1 MDNFL
6 FEQLVQ
12 RIQGDRKALQEA
24 SDIFRGMIDRKAW
37 QDLTRQREVPL
48 DIGQLEQVFTQQQI
62 FFRQIRLEGKW
73 WNRCTGKLLAFTV
86 KGDRPV
92 ILSPRFADYVF
103 VDPET
108 GRSCRTGKDIG
119 LLKKEAFTLCFPL
132 PEGKLTTVSFLKY
145 ALRQLSVYD
154 YIFALMACLGVVI
167 LTMVTPYIC
176 KLLFNE
182 VIPSGDASQLV
193 PIAVLMFSAAVGLVM
208 VQLSRNF
215 LVVRMKDK
223 TEYALQ
229 APLMTRLLSLP
240 TTFFKKFAP
249 GDLSN
254 RVLSV
259 VRLFT
264 QLTEDMLSTI
274 LSLAFTAVMFIQF
287 FTYGGP
293 LLYTGILVLAV
304 YMLAIYSVYYYR
316 KQVQNNANASASR
329 LTGLIFNLVTGAQK
343 IRTNGAE
350 IRAFRH
356 WASAYEPSEPYS
368 SRYPAMFTIGN
379 SLSYN
384 ARLLPMIVT
393 MLAAWHY
400 GLGLSDYIAY
410 CSVLAL
416 ATQAVESFE
425 RITKDVA
432 LLGPELRLCTPILEA
447 ESETQRG
454 TVLMQNATGRISI
467 SGLKFRY
474 SPEMPYIFDGLDLRI
489 NPGDYVALVGPSGC
503 GKSTLVRLMLGF
515 EKPESGS
522 IFYDVHNLED
532 VNLPS
537 LRRYCMSICLQD
549 GQLVEGTVRDNI
561 LFGNEWFGDEEV
573 WEAARAASLEKDI
586 EGMPQGLET
595 PISADGQGVSGGQR
609 QRILMAR
616 ALIRKPRILFLDE
629 ATSALDNISQHVIT
643 ENLARMKCTRIT
655 IAHRM
660 STIRHCNRIIVLSG
674 GKVVEDGSFDELM
687 AKGGIF
693 SEMIKRQTV

>member
-12 RIQGDRKALQEA
+12 RIQGDRKALQEV

-37 QDLTRQREVPL
+37 QDLTHQREVPL
-48 DIGQLEQVFTQQQI
+48 DINQLEQIFTQQQI
-62 FFRQIRLEGKW
+62 FFRQIKLEGRW

-92 ILSPRFADYVF
+92 ILSPRFADYAF

-145 ALRQLSVYD
+145 GLRQLNIYD
-154 YIFALMACLGVVI
+154 YICALMACLGVVL
-167 LTMVTPYIC
+167 LTMVTPFIC

-193 PIAVLMFSAAVGLVM
+193 PIAVLMFSAAVGLVT

-223 TEYALQ
+223 TEFALQ
-229 APLMTRLLSLP
+229 TPLMTRLLSLP

-316 KQVQNNANASASR
+316 KQVQNSANASASK

-356 WASAYEPSEPYS
+356 WAAAYEPSEPYS

-425 RITKDVA
+425 RITKDC
-432 LLGPELRLCTPILEA
+432 R
-447 ESETQRG
+447 
-454 TVLMQNATGRISI
+454 
-467 SGLKFRY
+467 
-474 SPEMPYIFDGLDLRI
+474 MPPD
-489 NPGDYVALVGPSGC
+489 
-503 GKSTLVRLMLGF
+503 
-515 EKPESGS
+515 
-522 IFYDVHNLED
+522 
-532 VNLPS
+532 
-537 LRRYCMSICLQD
+537 
-549 GQLVEGTVRDNI
+549 
-561 LFGNEWFGDEEV
+561 
-573 WEAARAASLEKDI
+573 ASL
-586 EGMPQGLET
+586 
-595 PISADGQGVSGGQR
+595 
-609 QRILMAR
+609 
-616 ALIRKPRILFLDE
+616 
-629 ATSALDNISQHVIT
+629 
-643 ENLARMKCTRIT
+643 
-655 IAHRM
+655 
-660 STIRHCNRIIVLSG
+660 
-674 GKVVEDGSFDELM
+674 
-687 AKGGIF
+687 
-693 SEMIKRQTV
+693 